1 MDKLFLARFQFAST
15 TIFHFLFV
23 PLSIGLVFMVALMET
38 LYVVKGKEIYKKNVE
53 VLGTHFPY

>member
-38 LYVVKGKEIYKKNVE
+38 LYVVKGKEIYKNVE
-53 VLGTHFPY
+53 VLGTHIPY